1 MAGAASQM
9 ARGGMLLGKRG
20 VADADARARACAR
33 TDDGAVAQARLRE
46 AAVAAGGVGH
56 DCSMAAALDAPAA
69 DAAEDSDDG
78 GELCA
83 TVVATTST
91 ACAPAQHACG
101 GLDGA
106 AVVRTGG
113 VGVDRD
119 NQPLQSPQ
127 GGSLGACGS
136 AVASDEQW
144 PVACAVRAD
153 AVVATAV
160 DGDARRSMT
169 AAAVAIRGQTSSA
182 AFDAPADMAQRV
194 HKRALAADVEVPGVC
209 APDAVDGR
217 RRRRGGVEHDAVE
230 PAALPRVPSTP
241 IEAASLPITPIIA
254 EADEQS
260 RGVVRRRATDAWGR
274 ERLLRRRVDGAPEHA
289 ATDAPT

>member
-1 MAGAASQM
+1 MAGAASQIV
-9 ARGGMLLGKRG
+9 RGGMLLGKRG

-33 TDDGAVAQARLRE
+33 TDDGAMAQARLRE

-91 ACAPAQHACG
+91 ACAPAQHVCG
-101 GLDGA
+101 DLDGV

-119 NQPLQSPQ
+119 NQPLQSLQ

-136 AVASDEQW
+136 AMASDEQW

-182 AFDAPADMAQRV
+182 AFDAPADMAQRA
-194 HKRALAADVEVPGVC
+194 HKRALTD
-209 APDAVDGR
+209 DAEATGACTLDASNAR
-217 RRRRGGVEHDAVE
+217 RRRRGDVERDAVE
-230 PAALPRVPSTP
+230 AAAMPRMPPTP
-241 IEAASLPITPIIA
+241 IEAASLPITSMIA
-254 EADEQS
+254 DADDQS
-260 RGVVRRRATDAWGR
+260 RGVVRRRAPDAWGR
-274 ERLLRRRVDGAPEHA
+274 ERLLRRRVDGSPEHA